1 MKLNQKGYML
11 VELVLSSVLAMTI
24 ALYLINLTYQF
35 KNKNEDIYQSI
46 TYSKDKIAITKNI
59 MNDLENKKIVSINS
73 PVQKGDTFTIDFQVL
88 VGDNFDSIESRRIKV
103 VKNHEK
109 DNTSKD
115 IATTTTIYYGKING
129 EDYLKE
135 DVSYYER
142 TLDKNLT
149 VGKIA
154 SKYENDYL
162 TLNIPIQSIYSSDNY
177 DIKLLLKCSA
187 IPIIQSVSRDYSEK
201 IWKYKDRITKIV
213 FEDRMNPKKSVGV
226 MSFDVSSLGNGSVMT
241 YLVPDVNNT
250 YIAYIQ
256 GDGGVLANQNSS
268 YLFSNFS
275 NLVSIDGLE
284 KLNTSNVTNM
294 VAMFERCRNLAT
306 LDLSHF
312 DTSKVESMNSI
323 FFYCEKIENLNLSHF
338 DTSKVRSMS
347 SMFSEMKNLSNIIF
361 GSNFDTSNVGKMN
374 NMFSNCEKIE
384 NLNLS
389 HFDTKKV
396 REMVGMFSNCYML
409 SELNL
414 SSFYTESL
422 INIGGNSKVRNVT
435 YESLNYGSSYQGMF
449 EECKNLIKIDMSN
462 FNFSKVVNMNSL
474 FSGCEKLSEII
485 IKNFDSR
492 SVKDISFMFRDCKN
506 LVQIPFLD
514 SFNTSNVEN
523 MNLMFYN
530 CENLSSLNLDS
541 FDTSNVTSMV
551 GMFEDC
557 MKLTFLDLSNFNT
570 AKVTNM
576 ARMFAGCRLLKEII
590 FSSKFTTSIVT
601 NMDAMFSFCFA
612 LQNLDLKYFTTTNVV
627 NMDAMFLRCY
637 QLKNLDLCSFN
648 VTNVRSFIFMFA
660 DNSDLNLIKAN
671 SNDWKIDSSAN
682 VTKMFEN
689 SGVNSV
695 TYGQCS

>member
-109 DNTSKD
+109 DNTGKD

-142 TLDKNLT
+142 TLDKTLT

-162 TLNIPIQSIYSSDNY
+162 TLNIPIQSIYSSDTY

-187 IPIIQSVSRDYSEK
+187 IPIIQSVSSGYSEK

-294 VAMFERCRNLAT
+294 GSMFKNCSSLEFLDISHFNTSKVTNMSGMFSVGNTISSLISISNITTKLEVLDLSSFDTSKVTNMYSMFFGADNLKNVIFGSKFNTSNVTNMKSMFAGVNKLKNIDLSHFDTTNVTNMYQLFYRCFSLENLDVSHFNTSNVTNMGSMFEECSSLEF
-306 LDLSHF
+306 LDVSHF
-312 DTSKVESMNSI
+312 DTSKVTN
-323 FFYCEKIENLNLSHF
+323 
-338 DTSKVRSMS
+338 MS
-347 SMFSEMKNLSNIIF
+347 
-361 GSNFDTSNVGKMN
+361 
-374 NMFSNCEKIE
+374 
-384 NLNLS
+384 
-389 HFDTKKV
+389 
-396 REMVGMFSNCYML
+396 GMFASCTKIKELDVSN
-409 SELNL
+409 
-414 SSFYTESL
+414 
-422 INIGGNSKVRNVT
+422 
-435 YESLNYGSSYQGMF
+435 
-449 EECKNLIKIDMSN
+449 
-462 FNFSKVVNMNSL
+462 
-474 FSGCEKLSEII
+474 
-485 IKNFDSR
+485 
-492 SVKDISFMFRDCKN
+492 
-506 LVQIPFLD
+506 
-514 SFNTSNVEN
+514 FNTSNVTN
-523 MNLMFYN
+523 MN
-530 CENLSSLNLDS
+530 
-541 FDTSNVTSMV
+541 
-551 GMFEDC
+551 
-557 MKLTFLDLSNFNT
+557 
-570 AKVTNM
+570 
-576 ARMFAGCRLLKEII
+576 
-590 FSSKFTTSIVT
+590 
-601 NMDAMFSFCFA
+601 AMFFFFIF
-612 LQNLDLKYFTTTNVV
+612 LKYT
-627 NMDAMFLRCY
+627 CY
-637 QLKNLDLCSFN
+637 CMWYF
-648 VTNVRSFIFMFA
+648 FM
-660 DNSDLNLIKAN
+660 S
-671 SNDWKIDSSAN
+671 
-682 VTKMFEN
+682 
-689 SGVNSV
+689 
-695 TYGQCS
+695 

>member
-109 DNTSKD
+109 DNTGKD

-142 TLDKNLT
+142 TLDKTLT

-162 TLNIPIQSIYSSDNY
+162 TLNIPIQSIYSSDTY

-187 IPIIQSVSRDYSEK
+187 IPIIQSVSSGYSEK

-294 VAMFERCRNLAT
+294 GSMFKNCSSLEFLDISHFNTSKVTDMGGMFYNCRSVSVLDVSHFDTSNVSSMADMFYNCRSVSVLDVSHFNTSKVTNMSGMFSVGNTISSLISISNITTKLEVLDLSSFDTSKVTNMYSMFFGADNLKNVIFGSKFNTSNVTNMKSMFAGVNKLKNIDLSHFDTTNVTNMYQLFYRCFSLENLDVSHFNTSNVTNMGSMFEECSSLEF
-306 LDLSHF
+306 LDVSHF
-312 DTSKVESMNSI
+312 DTSKVTNMSGMFASCTKIKELDVSNFNTSNVTNMGGNVSLMENGFEYTNTGM
-323 FFYCEKIENLNLSHF
+323 FFNMTSLEKIN
-338 DTSKVRSMS
+338 V
-347 SMFSEMKNLSNIIF
+347 
-361 GSNFDTSNVGKMN
+361 SNFDTSNV
-374 NMFSNCEKIE
+374 
-384 NLNLS
+384 
-389 HFDTKKV
+389 T
-396 REMVGMFSNCYML
+396 
-409 SELNL
+409 
-414 SSFYTESL
+414 
-422 INIGGNSKVRNVT
+422 
-435 YESLNYGSSYQGMF
+435 
-449 EECKNLIKIDMSN
+449 
-462 FNFSKVVNMNSL
+462 NMNAMFMNCDHL
-474 FSGCEKLSEII
+474 KEI
-485 IKNFDSR
+485 
-492 SVKDISFMFRDCKN
+492 
-506 LVQIPFLD
+506 
-514 SFNTSNVEN
+514 
-523 MNLMFYN
+523 
-530 CENLSSLNLDS
+530 
-541 FDTSNVTSMV
+541 
-551 GMFEDC
+551 
-557 MKLTFLDLSNFNT
+557 DLSNFNT
-570 AKVTNM
+570 SKVENM
-576 ARMFAGCRLLKEII
+576 EGMFR
-590 FSSKFTTSIVT
+590 
-601 NMDAMFSFCFA
+601 
-612 LQNLDLKYFTTTNVV
+612 NLNYVETLN
-627 NMDAMFLRCY
+627 
-637 QLKNLDLCSFN
+637 LCSFN
-648 VTNVRSFIFMFA
+648 TLNAMKMAYMFSKNTNLKNVYVSSKWLYNKNADVTGMF
-660 DNSDLNLIKAN
+660 K
-671 SNDWKIDSSAN
+671 
-682 VTKMFEN
+682 N
-689 SGVNSV
+689 SGVSSV

>member
-1 MKLNQKGYML
+1 ML

-109 DNTSKD
+109 DNTGKD

-142 TLDKNLT
+142 TLDKTLT

-162 TLNIPIQSIYSSDNY
+162 TLNIPIQSIYSSDTY

-187 IPIIQSVSRDYSEK
+187 IPIIQSVSSGYSEK

-284 KLNTSNVTNM
+284 KLNTINVTNMGSMFNNCSSLEFLDISHFNTSKVTNMSGMFASCTKIKELDVSNFNTSNVTNM
-294 VAMFERCRNLAT
+294 GGNVSLRENGFGYSNTGMFFNM
-306 LDLSHF
+306 
-312 DTSKVESMNSI
+312 TSL
-323 FFYCEKIENLNLSHF
+323 EKI
-338 DTSKVRSMS
+338 DV
-347 SMFSEMKNLSNIIF
+347 
-361 GSNFDTSNVGKMN
+361 SNFDTSNV
-374 NMFSNCEKIE
+374 
-384 NLNLS
+384 
-389 HFDTKKV
+389 T
-396 REMVGMFSNCYML
+396 
-409 SELNL
+409 
-414 SSFYTESL
+414 
-422 INIGGNSKVRNVT
+422 
-435 YESLNYGSSYQGMF
+435 
-449 EECKNLIKIDMSN
+449 
-462 FNFSKVVNMNSL
+462 NMNTMFMNCDHL
-474 FSGCEKLSEII
+474 KEI
-485 IKNFDSR
+485 
-492 SVKDISFMFRDCKN
+492 
-506 LVQIPFLD
+506 
-514 SFNTSNVEN
+514 
-523 MNLMFYN
+523 
-530 CENLSSLNLDS
+530 
-541 FDTSNVTSMV
+541 
-551 GMFEDC
+551 
-557 MKLTFLDLSNFNT
+557 DLSNFNT
-570 AKVTNM
+570 SKVENM
-576 ARMFAGCRLLKEII
+576 EGMFR
-590 FSSKFTTSIVT
+590 
-601 NMDAMFSFCFA
+601 
-612 LQNLDLKYFTTTNVV
+612 NLNYVETLN
-627 NMDAMFLRCY
+627 
-637 QLKNLDLCSFN
+637 LCSFN
-648 VTNVRSFIFMFA
+648 TLNAMKMAYMFSKNTNLKNVYVSSKWLYNKNADVTGMF
-660 DNSDLNLIKAN
+660 K
-671 SNDWKIDSSAN
+671 
-682 VTKMFEN
+682 N
-689 SGVNSV
+689 SGVSSV

>member
-109 DNTSKD
+109 DNTGKD

-142 TLDKNLT
+142 TLDKTLT

-162 TLNIPIQSIYSSDNY
+162 TLNIPIQSIYSSDTY

-187 IPIIQSVSRDYSEK
+187 IPIIQSVSSGYSEK

-294 VAMFERCRNLAT
+294 GSMFEECSSLEF
-306 LDLSHF
+306 LDVSHF
-312 DTSKVESMNSI
+312 DTSKVTNMSGMFASCTKIKELDVSNFNTSNVTNMGGNVSLMENGFEYTNTGM
-323 FFYCEKIENLNLSHF
+323 FFNMTSLEKIN
-338 DTSKVRSMS
+338 V
-347 SMFSEMKNLSNIIF
+347 
-361 GSNFDTSNVGKMN
+361 SNFDTSNV
-374 NMFSNCEKIE
+374 
-384 NLNLS
+384 
-389 HFDTKKV
+389 T
-396 REMVGMFSNCYML
+396 
-409 SELNL
+409 
-414 SSFYTESL
+414 
-422 INIGGNSKVRNVT
+422 
-435 YESLNYGSSYQGMF
+435 
-449 EECKNLIKIDMSN
+449 
-462 FNFSKVVNMNSL
+462 NMNAMFMNCDHL
-474 FSGCEKLSEII
+474 KEI
-485 IKNFDSR
+485 
-492 SVKDISFMFRDCKN
+492 
-506 LVQIPFLD
+506 
-514 SFNTSNVEN
+514 
-523 MNLMFYN
+523 
-530 CENLSSLNLDS
+530 
-541 FDTSNVTSMV
+541 
-551 GMFEDC
+551 
-557 MKLTFLDLSNFNT
+557 DLSNFNT
-570 AKVTNM
+570 SKVENM
-576 ARMFAGCRLLKEII
+576 EGMFR
-590 FSSKFTTSIVT
+590 
-601 NMDAMFSFCFA
+601 
-612 LQNLDLKYFTTTNVV
+612 NLNYVETLN
-627 NMDAMFLRCY
+627 
-637 QLKNLDLCSFN
+637 LCSFN
-648 VTNVRSFIFMFA
+648 TLNAMKMAYMFSKNTNLKNVYVSSKWLYNKNADVTGMF
-660 DNSDLNLIKAN
+660 K
-671 SNDWKIDSSAN
+671 
-682 VTKMFEN
+682 N
-689 SGVNSV
+689 SGVSSV